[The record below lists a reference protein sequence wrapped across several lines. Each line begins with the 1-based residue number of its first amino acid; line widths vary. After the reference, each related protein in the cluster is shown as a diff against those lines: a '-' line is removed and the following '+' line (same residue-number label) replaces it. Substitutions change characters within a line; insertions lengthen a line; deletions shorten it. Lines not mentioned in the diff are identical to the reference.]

1 MKLIFI
7 EVFAILLSCLVT
19 AAYEWVPWDYLRLE
33 VPDDAV
39 IGGRDGH
46 DDLYVIRGSIR
57 AHTVTGKYNSN
68 KAIAYV
74 PFDDTENEVKHF
86 EVSLAQN
93 KIS

>member
-1 MKLIFI
+1 MKSLFI
-7 EVFAILLSCLVT
+7 EVLAILLSCLVV

-39 IGGRDGH
+39 IGGKDTDGR

-57 AHTVTGKYNSN
+57 AHTVTGKYNSR

-86 EVSLAQN
+86 EVS
-93 KIS
+93 